1 MRHGRGMKTRSQL
14 FTGNGVGAKQEKEN
28 TVAVVGDAAVG
39 VFQGL
44 TWNPLLEIP
53 GKRRGPKG
61 KG

>member
-14 FTGNGVGAKQEKEN
+14 FTGSGVGAEQEEN
-28 TVAVVGDAAVG
+28 MVAAVGDAAVR

-44 TWNPLLEIP
+44 TWNPLLGIP
-53 GKRRGPKG
+53 GKRRGPMG

>member
-14 FTGNGVGAKQEKEN
+14 FTRSGVGAEQEKEN
-28 TVAVVGDAAVG
+28 MVAAVGDAAVR

>member
-1 MRHGRGMKTRSQL
+1 MKTRSQL